1 MDVNFSK
8 IRRHEDYYKFSDVC
22 DVLKIPTRSARN
34 VLRDY
39 GITPKRVVVG
49 RDWRRRIACGYI
61 DKRAVLILAMEL
73 GHVKHRDVRAALC
86 AITSDTT
93 DTTRRNV

>member
-1 MDVNFSK
+1 MDVSK
-8 IRRHEDYYKFSDVC
+8 IRRHEDYYRFSDVC
-22 DVLKIPTRSARN
+22 DGLKIQTKPARN
-34 VLRDY
+34 VLRNY
-39 GITPKRVVVG
+39 GITPKRIVVG

-93 DTTRRNV
+93 RRNVNEY

>member
-1 MDVNFSK
+1 MDVSK
-8 IRRHEDYYKFSDVC
+8 IRRHEDYYKFSEVC
-22 DVLKIPTRSARN
+22 AALKIPTRSARN
-34 VLRDY
+34 VLRNY

-73 GHVKHRDVRAALC
+73 AHVKHRDVRAALC
-86 AITSDTT
+86 AIND
-93 DTTRRNV
+93 DMTRGNV